1 MSGYPDPLL
10 GTFVEMVSLTLCT
23 TVGLLI
29 SHPVV
34 RQCKVCVCY
43 DAEEAAGDEGD
54 VHRHQPGEGGGGG
67 GVTVS
72 KQRRF
77 CLVVVLDT
85 VPRLTET
92 YPALSSSAPKTEDE

>member
-1 MSGYPDPLL
+1 MSGNLNPLL

-23 TVGLLI
+23 TACRSL

-34 RQCKVCVCY
+34 RQGKVCVCY

-67 GVTVS
+67 GVAFS

-77 CLVVVLDT
+77 CLVVVLDN
-85 VPRLTET
+85 
-92 YPALSSSAPKTEDE
+92 

>member
-77 CLVVVLDT
+77 LFCG
-85 VPRLTET
+85 RLGQC
-92 YPALSSSAPKTEDE
+92 PKVD